1 MKVVAKAVLRRLAV
15 LAVVLWIWPALAQ
28 DNGEQNA
35 ALKAQY
41 DAAFQEMFRNPSDL
55 DLMFKFAGLAMRLGN
70 HEAAISTLERML
82 IFNPELPRVRL
93 ELGVLYLRLGS
104 YSTSRAYLAKAIER
118 KDVPQE
124 VRQRAA
130 AFLAEID
137 KRQSR
142 HRFTGSAFAGARY
155 QTNANAGPGSPA
167 VRAAGFDAVLDDLFL
182 AQSDENLFIIATVQH
197 DYDLQTQ
204 RSETWQTNVLAYAS
218 KQRELSELDLGIFE
232 VTTGP
237 RLAFAPEAIEDM
249 TIRPYGLANIVVLD
263 KERFFHTYGAGVHLA
278 KPFGQKVLTDA
289 GYEFRRKLFRSSSD
303 RPTADE
309 LSGYEHAVNI
319 GGRFAVTENILF
331 NAHLSAVFLS
341 AKKDYNSNREL
352 AALGGVSIRYDAPF
366 GVTSWPWLFSVSGAR
381 IITDYDD
388 PDPAVDPG
396 VTRSDKEWRVA
407 VSNNIGLTRDWSIVV
422 QVQYLRADSNLPNF
436 ERENMV
442 ALIGASWNF

>member
-1 MKVVAKAVLRRLAV
+1 MKAVAKAVLRGLAV
-15 LAVVLWIWPALAQ
+15 LAVVLGIWPALAQ

-35 ALKAQY
+35 ALKAEY
-41 DAAFQEMFRNPSDL
+41 DAAFKEMFQDPSDL
-55 DLMFKFAGLAMRLGN
+55 DLMFKFAALAMRLGN

-82 IFNPELPRVRL
+82 IFNPDLPRVRL

-104 YSTSRAYLAKAIER
+104 YSTSRAYLDKAIER
-118 KDVPQE
+118 ADVPQE

-155 QTNANAGPGSPA
+155 QTNANAGPGSSA

-182 AQSDENLFIIATVQH
+182 AQSDENLFISAAAQH

-218 KQRELSELDLGIFE
+218 KQRKLNEIDLGIFE
-232 VTTGP
+232 VSTGP
-237 RLAFAPEAIEDM
+237 RLAFFPEAIEDM
-249 TIRPYGLANIVVLD
+249 TIRPYGLANFVALD
-263 KERFFHTYGAGVHLA
+263 MERFFYTYGGGVHLS

-289 GYEFRRKLFRSSSD
+289 GYELRRKLFNSTAD
-303 RPTADE
+303 RPTSHE
-309 LSGYEHAVNI
+309 LSGYENAFNV
-319 GGRFAVTENILF
+319 GGRFAVTEKILF
-331 NAHLSAVFLS
+331 NAHFSAVFLG
-341 AKKDYNSNREL
+341 AKKDYNSYLEL
-352 AALGGVSIRYDAPF
+352 AAHGGVSFRYDAPF

-381 IITDYDD
+381 IFTDYDD

-396 VTRSDKEWRVA
+396 VTRSDKEWRVS
-407 VSNNIGLTRDWSIVV
+407 VSNNFGVTRDWSILV
-422 QVQYLRADSNLPNF
+422 QLQYFKADSNLPNF
-436 ERENMV
+436 ERENKV
-442 ALIGASWNF
+442 ALIGASWSF